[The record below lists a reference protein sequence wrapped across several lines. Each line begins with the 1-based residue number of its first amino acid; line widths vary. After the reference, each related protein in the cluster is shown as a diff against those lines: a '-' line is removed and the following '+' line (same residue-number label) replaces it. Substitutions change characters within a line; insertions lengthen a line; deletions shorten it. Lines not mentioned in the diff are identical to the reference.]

1 MGLDN
6 GIIARKVNKKDI
18 PTFVKDGYA
27 DYKDDVMEVAYWRKC
42 WGIREAMANVGHP
55 EDLDIFD
62 FKIEKEDIPAIVR
75 ELYRFLDKSYYEEN
89 ADSIWEFDEIIDN
102 LFQQIIN
109 LKWLEGYMEDHPDVE
124 VEFYDSY

>member
-1 MGLDN
+1 
-6 GIIARKVNKKDI
+6 
-18 PTFVKDGYA
+18 
-27 DYKDDVMEVAYWRKC
+27 
-42 WGIREAMANVGHP
+42 MASVGHP
-55 EDLDIFD
+55 IDDNIYGFP
-62 FKIEKEDIPAIVR
+62 IEREDIPAIVR
-75 ELYRFLDKSYYEEN
+75 ELYKFLDKSYYEEN

>member
-27 DYKDDVMEVAYWRKC
+27 DYKDDVMEIAYWRKC

-55 EDLDIFD
+55 ENLDILD

-75 ELYRFLDKSYYEEN
+75 ELYKFLDKSYYEEN
-89 ADSIWEFDEIIDN
+89 ADSIWELDEIIDN

-109 LKWLEGYMEDHPDVE
+109 LKRLEGYMEDHLM
-124 VEFYDSY
+124 

>member
-18 PTFVKDGYA
+18 PTFVKDGY
-27 DYKDDVMEVAYWRKC
+27 KDFKEDAMEVAYWRKC
-42 WGIREAMANVGHP
+42 WGIREAMASVGHP
-55 EDLDIFD
+55 IDDNIYD
-62 FKIEKEDIPAIVR
+62 FPIEREDIPAIVR
-75 ELYRFLDKSYYEEN
+75 ELYKFLDKSYYEEN